1 MAVTPTTMTELNDLA
16 KDYFSNVYQQLHNT
30 ETPLKAQFARLE
42 NAQFTGRKWIH
53 GVKTSVGGGAANAG
67 ANKSLPAA
75 DEGKYDQGESTLVR
89 TYTRMALDN
98 LAIEVTR
105 QQTGSYRP
113 ALAETMADR
122 LEAHDLEVNRQLFC
136 NADGKAALVSAG
148 ATSATQTLATDY
160 GVTNGGAGVRHIY
173 EGDAVEFYDTTGAT
187 KRAGGPFTVTAAPD
201 PTANTIVL
209 SASVATTTGD
219 FITKATADTDNKTA
233 GEAQGLLASVKGSGT
248 FETIPGTGRWKA
260 TVDSN
265 SGVLRDLTDAIIL
278 KTLAQVR
285 AASRKV
291 PNLAVCRPGV
301 VLKYS
306 ETFLP
311 LRRIMGQDVVLKGG
325 YVPTTGIQHAGGV
338 IPILED
344 LDAPESRL
352 FLLNT
357 EAFRMADLI
366 GSEWFDG
373 DGASFTRIT
382 DKDGI
387 EGFIRKYWNLVTIAR
402 NANAVIE
409 DINDYSTIQR

>member
-1 MAVTPTTMTELNDLA
+1 MAVTPSTMTELNDLA

-67 ANKSLPAA
+67 ANKTLPAA

-105 QQTGSYRP
+105 QQQGSYRP
-113 ALAETMADR
+113 ALAETMEDR
-122 LEAHDLEVNRQLFC
+122 LAAHDLEVNRQLFC
-136 NADGKAALVSAG
+136 ASDGKVALVQAG
-148 ATSATQTLATDY
+148 ANSATQTLEKDY

-173 EGDAVEFYDTTGAT
+173 EGDTVEFYSSDGLT
-187 KRAGGPFTVTAAPD
+187 KRSGGPFTVSAAPD
-201 PTANTIVL
+201 TSANTVAL
-209 SASVATTTGD
+209 SGAVNTTTGD

-233 GEAQGLLASVKGSGT
+233 GEAQGLLLSVKASTT
-248 FETIPGTGRWKA
+248 FETIPATGRWKA

-265 SGVLRDLTDAIIL
+265 SGTLRDLTDSIIL
-278 KTLAQVR
+278 KVLAQVR
-285 AASRKV
+285 ASSRKV

-311 LRRIMGQDVVLKGG
+311 LRRIQGQDIQLKGG

-344 LDAPESRL
+344 LDCPESRL

-357 EAFRMADLI
+357 EAFRMADLV

-387 EGFIRKYWNLVTIAR
+387 EGYIRKYWQLITIAR

-409 DINDYSTIQR
+409 DINDYSSIQR

>member
-16 KDYFSNVYQQLHNT
+16 KDYYSNVYQQLHNT

-42 NAQFTGRKWIH
+42 GAQFTGRKWIH

-98 LAIEVTR
+98 LAIEVTKR
-105 QQTGSYRP
+105 DAGSYRP

-136 NADGKAALVSAG
+136 ASDGKVALVQTG
-148 ATSATQTLATDY
+148 ATSATQTMEKDY
-160 GVTNGGAGVRHIY
+160 GVTNGGSGVRHLF
-173 EGDAVEFYDTTGAT
+173 EGDQVEFYDTTGAT
-187 KRAGGPFTVTAAPD
+187 KRAGGPFTITAAPD
-201 PTANTIVL
+201 AAAGTIVL

-233 GEAQGLLASVKGSGT
+233 GEAQGLLLSVKASTT
-248 FETIPGTGRWKA
+248 FEAIPATGRWKA

-265 SGVLRDLTDAIIL
+265 SGTLRDLTDAILL
-278 KTLAQVR
+278 KVIATVR

-311 LRRIMGQDVVLKGG
+311 LRRIMGQDIELKGG
-325 YVPTTGIQHAGGV
+325 YKPTTGIQHAGGV

-344 LDAPESRL
+344 LDSPESRL

-357 EAFRMADLI
+357 ESFRMADLV

-373 DGASFTRIT
+373 DGASFTRVT
-382 DKDGI
+382 DKDSI
-387 EGFIRKYWNLVTIAR
+387 EGYIRKYWQLITIAR

-409 DINDYSTIQR
+409 DINDYSAITR